1 MFNAVCL
8 RWVIDQRKETKSW
21 EVCRDRVN
29 MHTDNKKLVDSVI
42 FHNYYKQL
50 LDGLPVFKIWLRFH
64 DMKLDWSLNKPSD
77 KEAGL

>member
-1 MFNAVCL
+1 
-8 RWVIDQRKETKSW
+8 
-21 EVCRDRVN
+21 
-29 MHTDNKKLVDSVI
+29 MHTDNKKLVDGVI

-77 KEAGL
+77 KEDGL

>member
-1 MFNAVCL
+1 
-8 RWVIDQRKETKSW
+8 
-21 EVCRDRVN
+21 

-50 LDGLPVFKIWLRFH
+50 LDGLPVFKFWLRFH
-64 DMKLDWSLNKPSD
+64 DMKLDQSLNKPSD